1 MIELKEIWTG
11 INYPKQDLPEK
22 ADPTDNSL
30 LQKTIKEAIQEV
42 KTVCEVIEYRF
53 VLSKNQKRKK
63 R

>member
-22 ADPTDNSL
+22 AVPTDNSL